1 MATIAT
7 ARTIVVRARAP
18 GASIASSD
26 RGVATPARGVVR
38 PNIVDAATRQH
49 HQQSRSG
56 GGSRRRARAV
66 VVASSSS
73 SSSSS
78 SEDDAPTRREAV
90 AAALAAIALATGG
103 GAVAPSVARADSFA
117 ADIEADLPPPP
128 PPRVLVVGATGQ
140 TGSLVVRELKKRGDD
155 IAVVAA
161 VRSEEKAAKMGVDG
175 GNVSLLGGFDVTAD
189 ASTLAAAM
197 TGIDKVIVCTG
208 FVPGNPF
215 KMSAAAHSVD
225 NEGVIHLVDA
235 AKAAGCVLY
244 VGPRTTAFAW

>member
-56 GGSRRRARAV
+56 GVSRRRARAV
-66 VVASSSS
+66 VVASS

-103 GAVAPSVARADSFA
+103 GAVAPSVARADLFA

-235 AKAAGCVLY
+235 AKAARCVLY
-244 VGPRTTAFAW
+244 AGSHTTAFAW

>member
-78 SEDDAPTRREAV
+78 EDDAPTRREAV

-128 PPRVLVVGATGQ
+128 PPR
-140 TGSLVVRELKKRGDD
+140 R
-155 IAVVAA
+155 
-161 VRSEEKAAKMGVDG
+161 
-175 GNVSLLGGFDVTAD
+175 LLP
-189 ASTLAAAM
+189 L
-197 TGIDKVIVCTG
+197 
-208 FVPGNPF
+208 
-215 KMSAAAHSVD
+215 SAARTRTNAGAE
-225 NEGVIHLVDA
+225 EGT
-235 AKAAGCVLY
+235 
-244 VGPRTTAFAW
+244 RTRHV